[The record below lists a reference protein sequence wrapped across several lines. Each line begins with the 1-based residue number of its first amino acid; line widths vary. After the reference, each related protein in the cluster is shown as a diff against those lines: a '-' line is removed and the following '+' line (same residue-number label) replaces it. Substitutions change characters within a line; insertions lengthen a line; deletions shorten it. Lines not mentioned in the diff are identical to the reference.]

1 MYFKRFQSFV
11 FFIAIVDILLRILT
25 FIKYNT
31 SLKDVSGLI
40 SKYFPENIL
49 NIIDK
54 YTKDMGVINTILR
67 WGFLVIMIIFL
78 SYIIKI
84 FCLDQILYKMA
95 FKKVLKLL
103 LFSNSVKFHIR

>member
-1 MYFKRFQSFV
+1 MYIDLIVLLVLIVVIIMYFKRFQSFV
-11 FFIAIVDILLRILT
+11 FFIAIIDILLRILT

-40 SKYFPENIL
+40 SKYFPENVL

-84 FCLDQILYKMA
+84 FW
-95 FKKVLKLL
+95 KKK
-103 LFSNSVKFHIR
+103 KI